1 MSVMG
6 RRAAPRVKAGAL
18 EPASIA
24 AAGVSPLSS
33 EPPKRAENLIILDK
47 SDNIMGTRKITVKPN
62 LSEWAYG
69 RALKSRHGETM
80 PPGAYQID
88 HHEVLTFLQRAL
100 ADRIAVQALEWLDA
114 KRTQIPGAKGPSV
127 FFMAFSAVPRYVGKA
142 DLPWSSEEL
151 ERAETL
157 RKSWTPH
164 HWSCDQAAR
173 TLLLLSLPVE
183 DRERYL
189 KTLNQLFQAADCAE
203 LVALYQ
209 SLPLMAYP
217 EQHVLRAAEG
227 IRSNMTTVFDAVALR
242 NPYPCDHLKEEAW
255 NQLILKAVFIGSPLH
270 PIMGLDQRSNP
281 ELARMLIDYA
291 HERWAAG
298 RTVTP
303 EIWRLIG
310 PHADAPM
317 LEDLS
322 RILTDAQPQLQ
333 EAAALALSQ
342 CSLPQ
347 ARTRLESQPIL
358 LSAID
363 EGSLSWEAFNEK
375 WLIDQV
381 P

>member
-1 MSVMG
+1 MG
-6 RRAAPRVKAGAL
+6 RRAAPLGQGRAL
-18 EPASIA
+18 ELASTA
-24 AAGVSPLSS
+24 AAGVSSLSR
-33 EPPKRAENLIILDK
+33 EPRKQAENLIILDK
-47 SDNIMGTRKITVKPN
+47 SDSISGIRKTTVHPN

-100 ADRIAVQALEWLDA
+100 ADRMDAQALEWLDA
-114 KRTQIPGAKGPSV
+114 KRTQISRAKGPSV
-127 FFMAFSAVPRYVGKA
+127 FFMAFSAVPRFVGKA

-157 RKSWTPH
+157 RKSWTPR

-173 TLLLLSLPVE
+173 ALLLLSLPVD

-189 KTLNQLFQAADCAE
+189 KTLNQLFQAADFAE

-217 EQHVLRAAEG
+217 QQHVLRAAEG

-242 NPYPCDHLKEEAW
+242 NPYPFDHLKEEAW

-270 PIMGLDQRSNP
+270 PIIGLDQRTSP
-281 ELARMLIDYA
+281 QLARMLIDYA

-310 PHADAPM
+310 PHADAAM

-322 RILTDAQPQLQ
+322 KILAGAQPQLQ

-347 ARTRLESQPIL
+347 ARTRLESQPVL

-375 WLIDQV
+375 WLIDPV
-381 P
+381 S

>member
-100 ADRIAVQALEWLDA
+100 ADRIDVQALEWLDA

-157 RKSWTPH
+157 RKSWTPQ

-270 PIMGLDQRSNP
+270 PIIGLDQRSNP

>member
-157 RKSWTPH
+157 RKSWTPQ

>member
-100 ADRIAVQALEWLDA
+100 ADRIDVQALEWLDA

-151 ERAETL
+151 ERAGTL
-157 RKSWTPH
+157 RKSWTPQ

-270 PIMGLDQRSNP
+270 PIIGLDQRSNP

>member
-1 MSVMG
+1 MG